1 MYDIF
6 VAEQLVSLNVDNQR
20 EKFHRLWMKT
30 FMCINPERC
39 SAADAKSEYL
49 FRQRGDSFVVFST
62 IKAQKQLL
70 SDLER
75 IAWILQGKDHKVPE
89 FTGKNNCR
97 NIEASIKLFSLKEDS
112 MSKLKSE

>member
-75 IAWILQGKDHKVPE
+75 YCMNFARERSQS
-89 FTGKNNCR
+89 TGIYWK
-97 NIEASIKLFSLKEDS
+97 K
-112 MSKLKSE
+112 